1 MLGTKISQNNSYI
14 YIQYIYQFDG
24 YALCIA
30 MFKWAPSVDKDSYIS
45 FPVVQDFFTVL
56 VDLQCYSVLCNTASV
71 L

>member
-1 MLGTKISQNNSYI
+1 MKKNYPNYSFIVYI
-14 YIQYIYQFDG
+14 LIHQFDS

-56 VDLQCYSVLCNTASV
+56 DLQCYSVLCNTASV